1 MEHLRSY
8 QKVGRYDTIH
18 VTNPNPN
25 PTPKLEVRYDPR
37 VERHYF
43 VDHSNQTTHWE
54 LPSELKEEVEKGA
67 ISEAASMIAELQ
79 TPIANTIS
87 EAASMNAELQ
97 TLQEE
102 VLATS
107 TGEFLGGL
115 GCLT

>member
-67 ISEAASMIAELQ
+67 ISEAASM
-79 TPIANTIS
+79 
-87 EAASMNAELQ
+87 NAELQ